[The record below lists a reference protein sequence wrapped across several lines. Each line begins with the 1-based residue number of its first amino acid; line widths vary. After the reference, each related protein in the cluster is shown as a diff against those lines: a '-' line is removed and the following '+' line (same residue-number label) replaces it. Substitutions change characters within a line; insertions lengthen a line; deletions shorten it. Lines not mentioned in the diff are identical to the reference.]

1 MEKINII
8 QIITRLDKGGSS
20 KIVLELA
27 KFLNRQDYLV
37 KIISGLTK
45 DPQEDLDRFSS
56 QTGIQIIFINQLR
69 RNPNPFLDLISFFRL
84 YSVLK
89 KERPQIVHTHTSK
102 AGILGRWA
110 ARLAGVHIVVHMP
123 HGHIFYGY
131 FGRLKTDLFIFLEKL
146 TAYITDKIVTLT
158 EIGKNEHIKFGIAK
172 DNKFISIHNGIEL
185 DKNLNIKV
193 DKSAKREELH
203 FLEEDYLVTMV
214 GRLEPVKGHIYFWE
228 AMKEIIRQFPQAKA
242 LIVGDG
248 SLKKELENAAR
259 KLNIFNVVNFL
270 GEREDVIEI
279 ISISDLI
286 ALPSLNEGFGLV
298 LLEAG
303 ILGKPVVA
311 TKVGGIPE
319 VVLDKITGILVPPKD
334 SYALAEAIIG
344 LLKDRELYNDMAK
357 EAKKWVL
364 ENFSSDLMLSKF
376 KNLYDD
382 LLSQER

>member
-1 MEKINII
+1 MSTTKII
-8 QIITRLDKGGSS
+8 QVITRLDKGGSS
-20 KIVLELA
+20 KIVLSLA
-27 KFLNRQDYLV
+27 KFLNSQGYFV

-45 DPQEDLDRFSS
+45 NPQEDLGRFSS
-56 QTGIQIIFINQLR
+56 QTGVQIIFINQLR
-69 RNPNPFLDLISFFRL
+69 RSPNLFLDLISFVRL
-84 YSVLK
+84 HSIFK

-102 AGILGRWA
+102 VGILGRWA
-110 ARLAGVHIVVHMP
+110 ARLASVPIIIHMP

-131 FGRLKTDLFIFLEKL
+131 FGKLKTKLFIFLEKL
-146 TAYITDKIVTLT
+146 IVYITDKIITLT
-158 EIGKNEHIKFGIAK
+158 EIGKLEHIRFGIAK
-172 DNKFISIHNGIEL
+172 EDKFISIHNGIEL
-185 DKNLNIKV
+185 DEYLNFRV
-193 DKSAKREELH
+193 DKLAKRKELH
-203 FLEEDYLVTMV
+203 FLDTDYLITTI
-214 GRLEPVKGHIYFWE
+214 GRLEPVKGHIYFLE
-228 AMKEIIRQFPQAKA
+228 AMKEIVKQLPEAKG

-248 SLKKELENAAR
+248 SLRKSLEATAR
-259 KLNIFNVVNFL
+259 KLNILNIANFL
-270 GEREDVIEI
+270 GEREDIIEI

-286 ALPSLNEGFGLV
+286 VLPSLNEGFGLV

-311 TKVGGIPE
+311 SKVGGIPD
-319 VVLDKITGILVPPKD
+319 VVLDKKTGILVPTRD

-376 KNLYDD
+376 QNLYDD